1 VHLNARQVNPPH
13 PSLSSHQRDLHF
25 YKTEIRAVV
34 FEISE
39 ILPPFALAMK
49 QGVVGGYGPLSR
61 FSGDEDRD
69 CGGEEGEKMFLG
81 WGLGRGEKIGEGSWW
96 VERVVKDLR
105 EVVVAAREREGSEDS
120 SGGGLGVELDE
131 EIRSIGE
138 REVEVGESMEERE
151 LKEEG
156 KRRFEACES
165 RCSPMRYALQ
175 VSVCDRY

>member
-1 VHLNARQVNPPH
+1 VHLNPPH

-105 EVVVAAREREGSEDS
+105 EVVVAARERE
-120 SGGGLGVELDE
+120 
-131 EIRSIGE
+131 
-138 REVEVGESMEERE
+138 ERE